1 MIEIR
6 NATKIYRLNG
16 KEIAALNNV
25 NFTIPD
31 GALMGIMGMSGA
43 GKTTLLRAL
52 ALIEPL
58 SGGQI
63 LVDGTDITNLS
74 LYALREVRKSIG
86 VVFQGYNL
94 FEQRTVYQNVA
105 FPLKIR
111 KFQKDE
117 IRHKAAELLDLVGLA
132 GKEKAYPS
140 QLSGGQKQ
148 RVAIAR
154 ALACEPRLLLCD
166 EPTSALDSLTSKAIL
181 KLLAAINNRGVTVVI
196 ITHEP
201 YVVKSICSEVAV
213 IDDGRIVERGGVGE
227 IFENPRNP
235 YAKYLLGGNAKCRNF

>member
-1 MIEIR
+1 MIEVK

-16 KEIAALNNV
+16 KEIAALNGV
-25 NFTIPD
+25 NFTVHD
-31 GALMGIMGMSGA
+31 GALLGIMGMSGA

-63 LVDGTDITNLS
+63 LVDGTDVANLTPA
-74 LYALREVRKSIG
+74 ALREVRKSIG

-94 FEQRTVYQNVA
+94 FEQRTVSQNVA

-111 KFQKDE
+111 RLEKSQIQRKV
-117 IRHKAAELLDLVGLA
+117 AELLDLVGLA

-148 RVAIAR
+148 RAAIAR
-154 ALACEPRLLLCD
+154 ALACEPKLLLCD
-166 EPTSALDSLTSKAIL
+166 EPTSALDSLTSKSIL
-181 KLLAAINNRGVTVVI
+181 KLLSSINARGVTVVI

-201 YVVKSICSEVAV
+201 YVVKSICGEVAV
-213 IDDGRIVERGGVGE
+213 IDDGRIVEHGRVGK
-227 IFENPRNP
+227 IFENTSGS
-235 YAKYLLGGNAKCRNF
+235 YAKYLLGENVKCQNF